1 MTEILIVSDAWRPQI
16 NGVVRTFERML
27 EFAPAVGVEMSVLGP
42 DRFKTIPC
50 PTYPEIRLALTR
62 QRRVARMIEAANP
75 KYLHIATEGP
85 LGLMAR
91 HWAIK
96 NEHPFTTSYHTR
108 FPEYLAARFPVPTSW
123 TYHFIRWFHNSGNAC
138 MVTTKGLEEHLIE
151 KGILS
156 LRRWPRGVDHRVFCP
171 RPEIDVFDGLPRPI
185 FTYVGRVS
193 VEKNLEAFLDLD
205 LPGTKVIVGDGPALP
220 SLKAKYKTA
229 HFTGAKVDRAL
240 AEHYSSSDVFVF
252 PSRTDTYGI
261 VLLEALSAGVPVAA
275 YPVLGPKDVVGGT
288 DVAVL
293 SENLQEAALEALKIP
308 RERCRAF
315 ALEHSWEASVEAFV
329 QNVRDANE
337 TVSAKSRKKT
347 LS

>member
-27 EFAPAVGVEMSVLGP
+27 EYAPCVGVEMNVLGP

-62 QRRVARMIEAANP
+62 QRRVAQIIEEENP

-91 HWAIK
+91 HWALK
-96 NEHPFTTSYHTR
+96 NKHPFTTSYHTR
-108 FPEYLAARFPVPTSW
+108 FPEYLAARFPIPTSW
-123 TYHFIRWFHNSGNAC
+123 TYPFIRRFHNSGSAC
-138 MVTTKGLEEHLIE
+138 LVTTKGLEDHLTEH
-151 KGILS
+151 GITT
-156 LRRWPRGVDHRVFCP
+156 LRRWPRGVDHRVF
-171 RPEIDVFDGLPRPI
+171 RPQPDIDSFEGLPRPI

-193 VEKNLEAFLDLD
+193 VEKNIEAFLELD
-205 LPGTKVIVGDGPALP
+205 LPGTKAIVGDGPALP
-220 SLKAKYKTA
+220 SLKAKYPKA
-229 HFTGAKVDRAL
+229 HFVGAKVGEDLSA
-240 AEHYSSSDVFVF
+240 HYSSSDVFVF

-261 VLLEALSAGVPVAA
+261 VLLEALSSGVPVAA

-308 RERCRAF
+308 RERCREF
-315 ALEHSWEASVEAFV
+315 ALLHTWEASVEAFV
-329 QNVRDANE
+329 QNVREANIAFAQA
-337 TVSAKSRKKT
+337 SK
-347 LS
+347 